1 MGNILGGLTIIN
13 GRDIWEDFGA
23 FLTEEKRGGMENLSA
38 LLTPSRG
45 KKDTAVSM
53 REEHGERYSATL
65 TPANEPRD
73 VELRFA
79 IYNPTRAG
87 WIRAYMGF
95 VQYLK
100 KGNDGWL
107 DMEFPQLELRLR
119 VKYTDCG
126 KLSPLTYLWREGV
139 QAARFRVKFREPVP
153 II

>member
-1 MGNILGGLTIIN
+1 
-13 GRDIWEDFGA
+13 
-23 FLTEEKRGGMENLSA
+23 
-38 LLTPSRG
+38 
-45 KKDTAVSM
+45 M

-95 VQYLK
+95 VQFLK